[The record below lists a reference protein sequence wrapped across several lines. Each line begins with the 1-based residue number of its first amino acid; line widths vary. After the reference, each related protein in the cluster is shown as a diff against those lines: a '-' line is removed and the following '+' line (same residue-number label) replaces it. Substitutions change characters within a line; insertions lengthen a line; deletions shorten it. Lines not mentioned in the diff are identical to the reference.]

1 MNLKVLSSGSK
12 GNCYILEHLDFTGLI
27 ECGLPFKEIQK
38 KLYIEN
44 LSFADIDF
52 CFVSH
57 EHKDHSKAIKEIAE
71 KTIPIFLSEGTKSFL
86 RLSNRWNINLVKS
99 FIPVSFSPK
108 IQFNFFPLVHDA
120 LEPLGLVID
129 YPGRRFLYITDTAY
143 VPYRFKDITHL
154 AIECNYCEDLLLN
167 SDLTASVRK
176 RILKTHLGLNGLLVF
191 LKRNDLSKLQ
201 HIWILHLSDA
211 HSDKKRIL
219 AEVRGIV
226 LTKTKITIC

>member
-1 MNLKVLSSGSK
+1 MNLKVLGSGSK
-12 GNCYILEHLDFTGLI
+12 GNCYILEASKFIGLI

-57 EHKDHSKAIKEIAE
+57 EHKDHSKAIKDISE
-71 KTIPIFLSEGTKSFL
+71 KAIPIFLSAGTKNSL
-86 RLSNRWNINLVKS
+86 NLPNRWNVNLVKS
-99 FIPVSFSPK
+99 FTPVPFSPK
-108 IQFNFFPLVHDA
+108 IQLNFFPLIHDA
-120 LEPLGLVID
+120 LEPLGLAIN
-129 YPGRRFLYITDTAY
+129 YPGGRFLYITDTAY

-176 RILKTHLGLNGLLVF
+176 RILKTHLGLNGLLTF

-201 HIWILHLSDA
+201 HIWILHLSDT
-211 HSDKKRIL
+211 HSDKRKIL
-219 AEVRGIV
+219 TEVKKAIFTR
-226 LTKTKITIC
+226 TKITIC